1 MSNRV
6 VVSHH
11 LVSSRL
17 SLKADTTLLP
27 QPAVY
32 RTIMN
37 DVIENV
43 RTEFDE
49 VGVEEAVLNELLRS
63 WEAKVAMSRVADFSL
78 DSSMGPIAANFPP
91 APPGQ
96 PQPAVLP
103 LNGVSSLERL
113 TDPASKES

>member
-1 MSNRV
+1 M
-6 VVSHH
+6 
-11 LVSSRL
+11 
-17 SLKADTTLLP
+17 
-27 QPAVY
+27 Y

-78 DSSMGPIAANFPP
+78 DPSMGPIAANFPP

-103 LNGVSSLERL
+103 LNGVSWENR
-113 TDPASKES
+113 